1 MDQERLKQIQNQYY
15 DDEEEEFAEE
25 NEYDELLQ
33 ENTEDLQPDNH
44 AVLVQNGKSAKS
56 KINSLITQVDK
67 GASQPKYQEKDDIPG
82 DFFVEDEIVIGP
94 QRNADRGKKTLALDL
109 DETLVHSS
117 FQPIEGADLVLPV
130 EIDGQCCEVYVMKRP
145 GVDDFLKRL
154 HKHYELIIYTASLS
168 KYADPLLDWLD
179 PKNYCGYRLFREHCT
194 YFNGIFVKDLSR
206 LDRPLKDCMI
216 IDNSPTSYLFHP
228 ECAIPT
234 VSWYDDQSDME
245 LYQLCSI
252 LEKISRV
259 DDVRTVLKQF
269 ISNNKVNF
277 EKASHVLK
285 SIKPSDTSSRD
296 AQDQSPKSN
305 SPVTRNGPVKVKH
318 LFTNDERQPNSNIDN
333 QNDSRTTDERNKFV
347 PNMLMNTWTPNNKNL
362 EEQFKKFTMMNQYKQ
377 MGLNNMNPEWQKM
390 LSNTLSS
397 YNPGGRNHMKEQR
410 RSSKKNR
417 TRQHSANPKLN
428 SSKSRKSPS
437 RGRNDANTIFMNL
450 MKNSLKTSK
459 SKHKKKSSAN
469 VSKGRDSNIINS
481 VMPQTMSHVNRTTLK
496 KSSGK
501 KSRASNTPK
510 RGIRYA
516 NMFGRKGGSTRVSRK
531 GSAANSNERGAYS
544 TYVSHRVSPKSKKKI
559 PSMDFNSNTNSFTNM
574 MMKDMGVS
582 FNYGNPNPRYGAR
595 SRQGMGSKKSSL
607 IDSVI
612 GNANKARDRAVKMY
626 SSGNIHTPTPGNVNG
641 VLNDSKIGGDIVM
654 MNANNNHQH
663 NYKLS
668 STGRGKTPHQKPGSP
683 KRRKHSSSKRSHSR
697 PRSSKHG
704 VQSKTSN
711 FQAKFFD
718 PKQLLNGYNS

>member
-15 DDEEEEFAEE
+15 DDGEYVEE
-25 NEYDELLQ
+25 NDYDELLQ
-33 ENTEDLQPDNH
+33 ENTEDLEPDSES
-44 AVLVQNGKSAKS
+44 VLVQNGKGAKS

-67 GASQPKYQEKDDIPG
+67 GSSQPKYQEKDDIPG

-94 QRNADRGKKTLALDL
+94 QRGADKGKKTLALDL

-117 FQPIEGADLVLPV
+117 FQPIEGADLILPV

-145 GVDDFLKRL
+145 GVDEFLKRL

-179 PKNYCGYRLFREHCT
+179 PKNYNAYRLFREHCT

-252 LEKISRV
+252 LEKISGV
-259 DDVRTVLKQF
+259 DDVRPVLKQF
-269 ISNNKVNF
+269 ISDNKVDF
-277 EKASHVLK
+277 EKASQVLDRPD
-285 SIKPSDTSSRD
+285 SAT
-296 AQDQSPKSN
+296 QNQSPSSN
-305 SPVTRNGPVKVKH
+305 LSATRNGPVKVKH
-318 LFTNDERQPNSNIDN
+318 LYTKDERHPNTNLDN
-333 QNDSRTTDERNKFV
+333 QNEARTTDERNKFG
-347 PNMLMNTWTPNNKNL
+347 PSMLTNTWSPNNTNL
-362 EEQFKKFTMMNQYKQ
+362 EEQFKKFSMMNQYKQ

-397 YNPGGRNHMKEQR
+397 YNPGGRNHLKEQR
-410 RSSKKNR
+410 RSSKKNK
-417 TRQHSANPKLN
+417 TRQHSANQKLN
-428 SSKSRKSPS
+428 ISKRRKSPS

-450 MKNSLKTSK
+450 MKHSLKGSK
-459 SKHKKKSSAN
+459 SKHKKKKSNAN
-469 VSKGRDSNIINS
+469 VSKGHDSNIINS
-481 VMPQTMSHVNRTTLK
+481 IMPQTMSHINK
-496 KSSGK
+496 KTNSK
-501 KSRASNTPK
+501 KPRASNTPK

-544 TYVSHRVSPKSKKKI
+544 TYVSHRVSPKSKKKQ
-559 PSMDFNSNTNSFTNM
+559 PSMDYNSNTNSFSNM

-582 FNYGNPNPRYGAR
+582 FNYGNFKPRYGAR

-607 IDSVI
+607 IDNT
-612 GNANKARDRAVKMY
+612 NANSNKARAVKMY
-626 SSGNIHTPTPGNVNG
+626 SSGNIHTPTPGNATG
-641 VLNDSKIGGDIVM
+641 VFNDSKIGGEIVM

-663 NYKLS
+663 AYKLM

-683 KRRKHSSSKRSHSR
+683 KRRKHSGSKRSHSR

-704 VQSKTSN
+704 MQSKTTN